1 MCKTHSRE
9 KRGVGGREREGGRE
23 RGEVEKGAIIAGIL
37 FVRCEEGGLG
47 HPFSPLAIQG
57 RSLSLNIL
65 W

>member
-1 MCKTHSRE
+1 M
-9 KRGVGGREREGGRE
+9 RERSFFNEIRPKEPFRE
-23 RGEVEKGAIIAGIL
+23 RRREGEVERGAIIAGLL